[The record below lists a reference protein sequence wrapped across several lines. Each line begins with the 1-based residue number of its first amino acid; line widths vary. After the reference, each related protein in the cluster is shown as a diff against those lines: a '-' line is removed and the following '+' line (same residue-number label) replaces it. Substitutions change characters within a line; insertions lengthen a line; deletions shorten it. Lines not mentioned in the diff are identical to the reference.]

1 MILQWLEELE
11 QKQPQL
17 FRISTTVTWLVNGPL
32 FAMGIGFMAFISREM
47 GAKSYEKV
55 KEASVQSVV
64 VTIAAGVV
72 VGIVTLAI
80 SPLLPIWMGAEE
92 AIRRNASIYFAII
105 CLPMLFRS
113 AIIIFG
119 AVLRAVGDTKTPMYV
134 NVCMNLV
141 NIVMNYIFIYDSR
154 MITIGSMKI
163 KMFGFGYGAV
173 GAGIGTAISFIVGGI
188 FMTIALYKNKYVS
201 PAGYR
206 IRAEKDILKP
216 IIRIGFPVAMERIA
230 TCLGHVVFASLV
242 TGLGTVSFAA
252 HSIAL
257 TVEQAFYIPG
267 YGMQTA
273 AATLAGNSI
282 GAKDQKRLHELTRM
296 LMVII
301 IIIMA
306 FIRSITFCTCCSAS
320 WNLYKR
326 PGSNCTWNC
335 CSTGWWQY
343 LNRYTGVL
351 IILEGIFN
359 GAGDTVKPF
368 YYALFSMWGVR
379 VLFTYLSL
387 NVFHLGLYA
396 VWACMI
402 ANNITLATFFI
413 IRYFR
418 GEWNPLN
425 KMVENE

>member
-1 MILQWLEELE
+1 
-11 QKQPQL
+11 
-17 FRISTTVTWLVNGPL
+17 
-32 FAMGIGFMAFISREM
+32 
-47 GAKSYEKV
+47 
-55 KEASVQSVV
+55 
-64 VTIAAGVV
+64 
-72 VGIVTLAI
+72 
-80 SPLLPIWMGAEE
+80 
-92 AIRRNASIYFAII
+92 
-105 CLPMLFRS
+105 
-113 AIIIFG
+113 
-119 AVLRAVGDTKTPMYV
+119 MYV

-154 MITIGSMKI
+154 VITIGSMKI

-188 FMTIALYKNKYVS
+188 FMTVALYKNKYVS
-201 PAGYR
+201 PAGCK
-206 IRAEKDILKP
+206 IRAEKDILQP

-306 FIRSITFCTCCSAS
+306 LSGALLFVLAAPLLGIFTKDTEVIALGTVVLRMVAVSEPLF
-320 WNLYKR
+320 
-326 PGSNCTWNC
+326 
-335 CSTGWWQY
+335 
-343 LNRYTGVL
+343 GVL

-402 ANNITLATFFI
+402 ANNVTLATFFI
-413 IRYFR
+413 IRYFGR
-418 GEWNPLN
+418 PNDSIL
-425 KMVENE
+425 